1 MVAVVLSGDF
11 FVDNSTEDK
20 ALSIVDFRF
29 VGAAMLDANTRQR
42 ITAKIVKMIKKN
54 LHMIL
59 TKRCHYYFPPRW
71 LQWCH
76 SATNGLVQIY
86 MYRLTMD
93 MLNT

>member
-11 FVDNSTEDK
+11 FVDNSIEDN

-42 ITAKIVKMIKKN
+42 ITAKIVKMIKKT

-59 TKRCHYYFPPRW
+59 NERW

-76 SATNGLVQIY
+76 RATNELVQIY